1 MSTGSDKPTT
11 TRQWRGEPAEW
22 EQQPGTVHVQVDAG
36 TDFWRKTHDGG
47 IRDNGHFYFQPVE
60 GDFIARVKISGRYCG
75 QYDQAGL
82 MARVD
87 QATWLK
93 CGIEYVDG
101 AQLASAVVTRD
112 WSDWSVM
119 PITSQDA
126 TWWRLARH
134 GHTYQVACSVD
145 GKNFQ
150 TVRQAFL
157 TEIPRLEVGIMACAP
172 KGDGFPVTFEQFT
185 VETHEASSIPG

>member
-1 MSTGSDKPTT
+1 MSKYAEKPPAKF
-11 TRQWRGEPAEW
+11 QWRGEPAEW
-22 EQQPGTVHVQVDAG
+22 EQQPDVVCVEVDAG

-47 IRDNGHFYFQPVE
+47 IRDNGHFYFRVIE
-60 GDFIARVKISGRYCG
+60 GDFIAEVELRGEYQG
-75 QYDQAGL
+75 QYDHAGL
-82 MARVD
+82 MARFD

-101 AQLASAVVTRD
+101 VHLASAVVTRD

-119 PITSQDA
+119 PIASQNA

-134 GHTYQVACSVD
+134 GHTFQVACSVD

-157 TEIPRLEVGIMACAP
+157 TENSRVEVGVMACAP
-172 KGDGFPVTFEQFT
+172 KGDGFSVTFSNLT
-185 VETHEASSIPG
+185 VEGTS

>member
-1 MSTGSDKPTT
+1 MPIRADKHFASC
-11 TRQWRGEPAEW
+11 QWQNEPAKW
-22 EQQPGTVHVQVDAG
+22 EQQEGAIYVQVDAG
-36 TDFWRKTHDGG
+36 TDFWRKTYDSQ

-60 GDFIARVKISGRYCG
+60 GDFVARVKFSG
-75 QYDQAGL
+75 QYQAQYDHAGL
-82 MARVD
+82 MVRVD

-119 PITSQDA
+119 PITGSDSLWCQ
-126 TWWRLARH
+126 LERH
-134 GHTYQVACSVD
+134 QQTFQVAFSFD
-145 GKNFQ
+145 GEKFE

-157 TEIPRLEVGIMACAP
+157 TEMSHLEVGIMACAP
-172 KGDGFPVTFEQFT
+172 QGDGFPVTFKDFT
-185 VETHEASSIPG
+185 VQ